1 MHASVRIPSVIYN
14 NFYFPLVFVTIPP
27 HFLDSHLCI
36 KSLLCSLQGFVNT
49 VLCDCKTPASA
60 NLFPCDFPTHHEPCS
75 TFGSMPW
82 FCIFDGA
89 LASEGE
95 HGGTVGRKRG
105 AGFLCDVCCEITA
118 VSPEETRDSSV
129 WEHTQGFALAC
140 RGWTVFLILILP
152 AAHPVLWSGFNVT
165 SLHCISFIP
174 FTSQSSSVYILT
186 PTAKWVTSRWS
197 RKPVGP

>member
-14 NFYFPLVFVTIPP
+14 NFYFPPVFVTIPP

-36 KSLLCSLQGFVNT
+36 KSLLCSPQGFVNT
-49 VLCDCKTPASA
+49 VLCDCKTPTSA
-60 NLFPCDFPTHHEPCS
+60 NLFPCDLTTHHEPCS

-95 HGGTVGRKRG
+95 HGGTVEGKRS

-118 VSPEETRDSSV
+118 VSPEETQTAQCESTLEACSRLPGLDSIFDFNSACCTPSPLK
-129 WEHTQGFALAC
+129 WFLCYITALYFFYSFHF
-140 RGWTVFLILILP
+140 TELQ
-152 AAHPVLWSGFNVT
+152 
-165 SLHCISFIP
+165 CIHINAN
-174 FTSQSSSVYILT
+174 SQVSDQ
-186 PTAKWVTSRWS
+186 
-197 RKPVGP
+197 